1 MSSEDIDFTD
11 PSDAG
16 NFLQRYH
23 QARAASANANAK
35 AQAATN
41 STPSTPNKTERARPT
56 APSFPPLQRARSMP
70 TGPSEIAKS
79 VWGAVFHPLG
89 HSPTSADRYDLSP
102 KQNAAPGSS
111 TSELHAKGS
120 GISLDDRQVD

>member
-1 MSSEDIDFTD
+1 MSSEEIDFTD
-11 PSDAG
+11 PSGAG
-16 NFLQRYH
+16 NFLERYH
-23 QARAASANANAK
+23 QARAASANAT
-35 AQAATN
+35 AQAVPK
-41 STPSTPNKTERARPT
+41 STPSTPTKTERTP
-56 APSFPPLQRARSMP
+56 PPPPPLSPLHRARSMP

-102 KQNAAPGSS
+102 KQNAEPGSS

-120 GISLDDRQVD
+120 GISLDDRRAD